1 MRHIKKGTIGLSA
14 KNGLKNSFNMCKTS
28 FKNVNLVIICLS
40 LTDWANLSNDLL
52 FFGLLLGHNAKKCLI
67 RATTS
72 GKTKIAFS
80 AVSSFPTHYVPQNLC
95 GNFTEMLLFRYMSP
109 QAGESER
116 IFLISFMT

>member
-67 RATTS
+67 RATIS
-72 GKTKIAFS
+72 GKTRSPFLQYPHFQHIVYHKIFVVISRKCCSSGICPLKQESQKEFS
-80 AVSSFPTHYVPQNLC
+80 
-95 GNFTEMLLFRYMSP
+95 LFLS
-109 QAGESER
+109 
-116 IFLISFMT
+116 

>member
-14 KNGLKNSFNMCKTS
+14 KNGLENSFNMCKTS
-28 FKNVNLVIICLS
+28 SKNIDLI
-40 LTDWANLSNDLL
+40 TDWANLSNDLL

-67 RATTS
+67 RATIS
-72 GKTKIAFS
+72 GQTKIAFS
-80 AVSSFPTHYVPQNLC
+80 SVSSFSTHRVPQNLC
-95 GNFTEMLLFRYMSP
+95 GNLTEMLLFRYMSP

>member
-28 FKNVNLVIICLS
+28 FKNVNLVIIYLS

-67 RATTS
+67 RATIS
-72 GKTKIAFS
+72 GQTKIAFS
-80 AVSSFPTHYVPQNLC
+80 SVSSFSTHRVPQNLC
-95 GNFTEMLLFRYMSP
+95 GNLTEMLLFRYMSP